1 MQRHFNKHLNK
12 RMGIERGHLDA
23 KEIIFVR
30 ILFTVYIK
38 SFGIN
43 KRIMSI
49 VLMRKTTARHR
60 FCSLSQA
67 ALRHHWM
74 KNHEYHL
81 HVSHCEAYVYSP
93 GKALCLLAR
102 SDFMERLPN
111 NGDVLYNCLQN
122 LISKNIGMSNMHL
135 IV

>member
-1 MQRHFNKHLNK
+1 M
-12 RMGIERGHLDA
+12 I
-23 KEIIFVR
+23 
-30 ILFTVYIK
+30 
-38 SFGIN
+38 
-43 KRIMSI
+43 I
-49 VLMRKTTARHR
+49 VLMRKNNSNAP
-60 FCSLSQA
+60 SL
-67 ALRHHWM
+67 LFKHMLLIRHHWM